1 MTMQEIITDAFA
13 DLNAQMLSRQLAWAQ
28 ARLEDTKA
36 VIAELSPKR
45 RQIGEWAY
53 YEAVFAA
60 AGGKTWKNM
69 IFGDLVGNVT
79 KNINNTIAKRDAKI
93 IDALTKAGI
102 TEIKPFILLHMGD
115 GYEGVF
121 CIDRQLVTIT
131 TIVAGGYNIQC
142 LHQRTTVKV
151 K

>member
-1 MTMQEIITDAFA
+1 MTMQEILTDAFA

-36 VIAELSPKR
+36 VIADLAPKR
-45 RQIGEWAY
+45 RQMGEWAY
-53 YEAVFAA
+53 YDAVFAA
-60 AGGKTWKNM
+60 AGGKTWFNM

-93 IDALTKAGI
+93 IDALAKEGI